1 MLNGIIREKKVIKK
15 ENRSQFMKYSMESR
29 VDSKV
34 LIGNTVNVVE
44 GNKEYILTPNKD
56 GMLASIKIITKVD
69 NPEKIYSKIEEGN
82 ERVKAK
88 ITVETDETIVSDLRS
103 DFQYIEST
111 LAFGGNLRRIF
122 WEEAKQEWI
131 PETEEERSKLKVFA
145 LSLNRGY
152 PNKPVTLTKKD
163 FVQIIRDKSKYDC
176 LTTLKSFY
184 REGDHFFRRFQY
196 VNAFYNFYFII
207 EDLFG
212 GGKTKNK
219 QIEESFKSSVELKET
234 IKWVINTQI
243 KTHERHSKNISR
255 LLREGN
261 LQNTMEGIIK
271 LLIRMRGRV
280 HHYTSKSSRKQATPL
295 TQRDFESIAF
305 LAMGIA
311 LMSILKEILKI
322 NRKHK
327 QQGTR

>member
-1 MLNGIIREKKVIKK
+1 
-15 ENRSQFMKYSMESR
+15 MKYSFECR

-34 LIGNTVNVVE
+34 LIGNIINVVE
-44 GNKEYILTPNKD
+44 SNKEYILTPNKD
-56 GMLASIKIITKVD
+56 GFLASIKIITKVD
-69 NPEKIYSKIEEGN
+69 NPKKFYSKIEEGN
-82 ERVKAK
+82 GKVKAK
-88 ITVETDETIVSDLRS
+88 ITVEADETVVNDLKS

-111 LAFGGNLRRIF
+111 LSFGGNLRRIY
-122 WEEAKQEWI
+122 WDEAKQEWI

-145 LSLNRGY
+145 LSLNRRY
-152 PNKPVTLTKKD
+152 PDVPVTLTNKD

-184 REGDHFFRRFQY
+184 KEGDFFFRQFKY

-212 GGKTKNK
+212 GGKTKNR

-234 IKWVINTQI
+234 IKWVMDTQI
-243 KTHERHSKNISR
+243 NTHERHSKNISN

-261 LQNTMEGIIK
+261 MQNTTDDIIK
-271 LLIRMRGRV
+271 LLIRIRGRL
-280 HHYTSKSSRKQATPL
+280 HHYTSKSSLKQATPL
-295 TQRDFESIAF
+295 TQRDFGSIAF

-311 LMSILKEILKI
+311 LMSILKEIAKI

-327 QQGTR
+327 QQSTR